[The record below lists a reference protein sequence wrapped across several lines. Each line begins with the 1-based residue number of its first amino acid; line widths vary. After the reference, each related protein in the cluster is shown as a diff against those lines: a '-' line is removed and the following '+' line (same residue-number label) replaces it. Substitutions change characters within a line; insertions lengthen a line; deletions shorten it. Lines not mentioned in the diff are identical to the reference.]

1 MPGPKPPLLLRLL
14 LVASLAMCSLTLA
27 YGFHYTKGWSQA
39 RRGKSTVEQRLSL
52 EGVPWFKR
60 PFLEFVER
68 LKMTVPPGAKV
79 LVEPSYMNTPLGRSR
94 WFLFLNYYAYPLEF
108 YVRRPKAASGTLVDY
123 QEWVR
128 YNWQVT
134 ARPDHKRMGGMM
146 DELLEIED
154 RGIEWKLRIPFEN
167 FFPIKQVELFR
178 LVDGEWVPVELRRR
192 RQ

>member
-14 LVASLAMCSLTLA
+14 LLASLAMCSLTLA
-27 YGFHYTKGWSQA
+27 FGFQYTKGWWEV
-39 RRGKSTVEQRLSL
+39 RRGRGIAEQRTSL
-52 EGVPWFKR
+52 TGVTWFKR
-60 PFLEFVER
+60 PFVEFVER
-68 LKMTVPPGAKV
+68 LKMTVPPDAKV
-79 LVEPSYMNTPLGRSR
+79 LVEPTYMNTPAGRAR

-108 YVRRPKAASGTLVDY
+108 YVRLPKAASGTLVDY

-134 ARPDHKRMGGMM
+134 TRPEKQWQGAMM

-178 LVDGEWVPVELRRR
+178 LVDGEWQPVELRRR